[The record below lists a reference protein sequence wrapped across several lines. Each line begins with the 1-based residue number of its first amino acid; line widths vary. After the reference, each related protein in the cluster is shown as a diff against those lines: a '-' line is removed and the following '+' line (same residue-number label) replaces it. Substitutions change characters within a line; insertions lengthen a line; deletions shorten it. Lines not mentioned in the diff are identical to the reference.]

1 MRGIAV
7 LKNLLAELAFGA
19 GLALAASVAS
29 PVLAD
34 EIEVIDARLSAAEE
48 GAILAADFAF
58 ELGPRL
64 AEVVTN
70 GVPLYFVVEFELTRP
85 RWYWFDEK
93 TAAKRLQ
100 LRLSYHPLSRQY
112 RLSTGVLQ
120 QNYPTLEDALKVL
133 RRVRNWLVVDRS
145 VGLAEANY
153 DAAVRMRLDVA
164 LLPKPFQLSAITSR
178 ELNLESPWR
187 RFIFRPPA
195 MLAAPAPAPV
205 ESREAKESKDMREV
219 KGEVRD
225 AKDAKDAMEPREAE
239 PK

>member
-7 LKNLLAELAFGA
+7 LNKLLAGFSLA
-19 GLALAASVAS
+19 VAVAC

-34 EIEVIDARLSAAEE
+34 EIEVGDARLSAAEE
-48 GAILAADFAF
+48 GVILAADFAF

-93 TAAKRLQ
+93 TAARRLQ

-120 QNYPTLEDALKVL
+120 QNYPALEDALKVL

-145 VGLAEANY
+145 VGLAEASY
-153 DAAVRMRLDVA
+153 EAAVRMRLDVA
-164 LLPKPFQLSAITSR
+164 MLPKPFQLSAMTSR
-178 ELNLESPWR
+178 ELNLESAWR

-205 ESREAKESKDMREV
+205 ESREEKDSKDG
-219 KGEVRD
+219 KDGKD
-225 AKDAKDAMEPREAE
+225 GKDSKDAKEPKEAE
-239 PK
+239 PR

>member
-7 LKNLLAELAFGA
+7 LKKLLAGLAFG
-19 GLALAASVAS
+19 GGFALAASVAS

-34 EIEVIDARLSAAEE
+34 EIEVTDARLSAAEE
-48 GAILAADFAF
+48 GVILAADFAF

-70 GVPLYFVVEFELTRP
+70 GVPLYFAVEFELTRP

-112 RLSTGVLQ
+112 RLSTGLLQ
-120 QNYPTLEDALKVL
+120 QNYPTLEEALKVL
-133 RRVRNWLVVDRS
+133 RRVRNWLVVDRA
-145 VGLAEANY
+145 VGLTEANY
-153 DAAVRMRLDVA
+153 EAAVRMRLDVA

-178 ELNLESPWR
+178 ELNLESAWK
-187 RFIFRPPA
+187 RFSFRPPP

-205 ESREAKESKDMREV
+205 ESREVKEPRDMREV

-225 AKDAKDAMEPREAE
+225 VKDAREPKEAE